1 MNQRWNSF
9 VDCANST
16 GLRSCL
22 WLSQWQHA
30 EGRHSSWVWTW
41 MIWSPNHVK
50 RCYEGP
56 KSGSE
61 RWIIE
66 WVRDDLRGFI
76 DTVLLAKGSV
86 AINLTHLR
94 KQIQSTFRISF
105 CFFSFCVTNAHLHFY
120 DWCCQDAQLPKARI
134 RKSLCSKVIPKV
146 VFWNSFY
153 YRTLAPGRNRKRRPS
168 AKRSWRLWSALS
180 MAMLRM
186 SLWVVDLV
194 DKRIRRFLGWLS
206 GCFEI
211 PLFLT
216 WPSLWY
222 RSVFVCLMRSRY
234 VNNTR
239 NCFNEALMQDV
250 VSMVRGHRTTPTV
263 SLDSHYLPSRTLFA
277 SRWGRTFSEPC
288 RHGTRR
294 YVSMSHYFALIQLQ
308 EICVAETSLLH
319 DTMCIDAEQDP
330 LAFSDP
336 EDVRSQVEWTWQWP
350 IAPWHHGPHVNST
363 HFMLSLRMSLP

>member
-1 MNQRWNSF
+1 MLPR
-9 VDCANST
+9 
-16 GLRSCL
+16 
-22 WLSQWQHA
+22 
-30 EGRHSSWVWTW
+30 
-41 MIWSPNHVK
+41 
-50 RCYEGP
+50 
-56 KSGSE
+56 
-61 RWIIE
+61 
-66 WVRDDLRGFI
+66 
-76 DTVLLAKGSV
+76 
-86 AINLTHLR
+86 
-94 KQIQSTFRISF
+94 RI
-105 CFFSFCVTNAHLHFY
+105 
-120 DWCCQDAQLPKARI
+120 LPKARI

-153 YRTLAPGRNRKRRPS
+153 YRTSAPGHNRKRRPS

-194 DKRIRRFLGWLS
+194 DKRIRKFLGWLS
-206 GCFEI
+206 GCSEI

-263 SLDSHYLPSRTLFA
+263 SLDSQYLPSRTLFA

-294 YVSMSHYFALIQLQ
+294 YVSMSHYFALIHSQ
-308 EICVAETSLLH
+308 EICVAETSLHHAL
-319 DTMCIDAEQDP
+319 MCIDAEQDP

-336 EDVRSQVEWTWQWP
+336 EDVRSQVEWTWQCMAVADCPWASWAPCEFDSVHVFIKDEPSLERAWP
-350 IAPWHHGPHVNST
+350 HLLKPQLHRQSRKKNHQFRSQ
-363 HFMLSLRMSLP
+363 

>member
-50 RCYEGP
+50 RCHEGP

-94 KQIQSTFRISF
+94 KQIQSTFWISF
-105 CFFSFCVTNAHLHFY
+105 CFFLLRYECPSPLL
-120 DWCCQDAQLPKARI
+120 WLMLPRRILPKARI

-153 YRTLAPGRNRKRRPS
+153 YRTSAPGHNRKRRPS

-194 DKRIRRFLGWLS
+194 DKRIRKFLGWLS
-206 GCFEI
+206 GCSEI
-211 PLFLT
+211 PLFFDL
-216 WPSLWY
+216 
-222 RSVFVCLMRSRY
+222 
-234 VNNTR
+234 
-239 NCFNEALMQDV
+239 ALPV
-250 VSMVRGHRTTPTV
+250 V
-263 SLDSHYLPSRTLFA
+263 
-277 SRWGRTFSEPC
+277 
-288 RHGTRR
+288 
-294 YVSMSHYFALIQLQ
+294 
-308 EICVAETSLLH
+308 
-319 DTMCIDAEQDP
+319 
-330 LAFSDP
+330 
-336 EDVRSQVEWTWQWP
+336 
-350 IAPWHHGPHVNST
+350 
-363 HFMLSLRMSLP
+363 